1 MFVEDEIM
9 DLEMVELKKKLK
21 YYFIIINCLCKK

>member
-9 DLEMVELKKKLK
+9 DLEMVEFKKKFEILF
-21 YYFIIINCLCKK
+21 YYYKLFM